1 VTGPLFVKRVMTSL
15 LRHQAASPP
24 AYTCEQKH
32 TGKTQYCTIC
42 YLCAYGIFLHD
53 WHCNNWSC
61 WL

>member
-42 YLCAYGIFLHD
+42 YLCAYGIFFAL
-53 WHCNNWSC
+53 
-61 WL
+61 LTLQ